1 MSDATKPFQ
10 LFDALDP
17 ATEAA
22 LRASISR
29 WGVIVPVIVD
39 MDGNI
44 LDGHHRSR
52 IATELGMK
60 YPTNRIQVNS
70 HEMGEEIA
78 RTLNTD
84 RRHLTVEQRQQLV
97 VDLRAQGFSTRAIA
111 GAVGVGSTTVH
122 RDLAS
127 VPDGTVELATVTGL
141 NGKTYAPTQPARAN
155 VPRFEHEEPVTLADA
170 DDAPVAQ
177 PVTKPVALFTLEE
190 QALLDRLNA
199 GETVVL
205 NMRQDAH
212 SRLWAHAESIGK
224 AVRIDRKSEWGNP
237 FLLDADGNR
246 DEVCDWYRAIYWPHK
261 ASLHRNI
268 HQLHGKALGCW
279 CAPLRCHGDFL
290 QAEAES

>member
-1 MSDATKPFQ
+1 MSDGTKPFQ

-39 MDGNI
+39 QDGRI

-60 YPTNRIQVNS
+60 YPTNRVQVNS
-70 HEMGEEIA
+70 HEMGVEIA

-97 VDLRAQGFSTRAIA
+97 ADLRAQGFSTRAIA
-111 GAVGVGSTTVH
+111 GAVGVSSTTVH
-122 RDLAS
+122 RDLSGVTDVTPEPVA
-127 VPDGTVELATVTGL
+127 VTGL
-141 NGKTYAPTQPARAN
+141 DGKTYAPTQPARAT
-155 VPRFEHEEPVTLADA
+155 VATFEQEEQATLANA
-170 DDAPVAQ
+170 DDVPTAQ
-177 PVTKPVALFTLEE
+177 PATKPVALFTLEE

-212 SRLWAHAESIGK
+212 ARLWAHAESMGK

-237 FLLDADGNR
+237 FLLDADGTR
-246 DEVCDWYRAIYWPHK
+246 DQVCDWYGDIYWLRK

-268 HQLHGKALGCW
+268 EQLHGKALGCW

-290 QAEAES
+290 KSEAES